1 MKTEIAAN
9 LPQKKK
15 KSKLLLIMLIFTGVM
30 LLSTVVLAYITL
42 RYDCAYRG
50 VYVGSLDVS
59 GMSRTEIFEQLESMY
74 TIPASGLEITLKTDL
89 AELKASYPDLG
100 VIYDIDAAAD
110 KAFSIGRRG
119 SIFERL
125 YDIARAAVSGIS
137 VGVQQ
142 SYDESKIDE
151 FVSDFS
157 EMAFQQ
163 VMEGALL
170 ISDENI
176 VIKSGRHGEA
186 VDKAEVKSL
195 VIDMIKNGRGEV
207 IRPNVIITETTRF
220 NASDVYDSIV
230 CSPENAYYKMEND
243 SLVLVP
249 HKMGRTI
256 DRAELEQIIAEHN
269 TTENTE
275 HLLPVSYVMPEVTSG
290 AAVSMLFRDEL
301 ARYSTPFETRT
312 QNEKNRMHNIALAS
326 SKYHNYILMP
336 GEEFSFNK
344 VVGSRN
350 EKTGY
355 KSAHVF
361 INGRVEDGIGGG
373 ICQAVSTLYNAVL
386 LSDLEVVERKNH
398 SFIVTY
404 VPLGQDA
411 TAYYG
416 GTDLRFINNTGWP
429 IKILSWVE
437 DNQVHVVFM
446 GTNTNPEKTVI
457 ISTKTLSRTRY
468 KTKYVDDPT
477 LPVGTVKKSQYGT
490 DGYVVETYK
499 TVKIGGKVVS
509 QAKLHTSRYNACN
522 EEFLVGIL
530 RPDGTLAKGLAAQ
543 MANKAASPA
552 PTNTDA
558 ANTPETSGNDQEPAG
573 TPANDTSIREPSGD
587 ATNTGGSSGTDADIP
602 GTSGSDPD
610 MPGTSDDGPGIPG
623 PSEDSSDTVVPSGDT
638 TVPSGDATEPSGG
651 TQDQ

>member
-1 MKTEIAAN
+1 MKTEVAAN

-30 LLSTVVLAYITL
+30 LLSATVLAYITL
-42 RYDCAYRG
+42 QHDCTYKG

-59 GMSRTEIFEQLESMY
+59 GMSRAEILENLESKY
-74 TIPASGLEITLKTDL
+74 TIPASGLEITLKTEL

-100 VIYDIDAAAD
+100 VVYDVDASAD

-119 SIFERL
+119 NIFERL

-142 SYDESKIDE
+142 IYDESRIDD
-151 FVSDFS
+151 FVGKFS

-163 VMEGALL
+163 VAEGALL
-170 ISDENI
+170 ISEENI

-195 VIDMIKNGRGEV
+195 VIDMIINGRGEV
-207 IRPNVIITETTRF
+207 IRPNVIITEPTRF
-220 NASDVYDSIV
+220 NASEVYDSIA
-230 CSPENAYYKMEND
+230 CDPENAYYKMEND
-243 SLVLVP
+243 DLVLVP
-249 HKMGRTI
+249 HKVGRTI

-269 TTENTE
+269 KTEATE
-275 HLLPVSYVMPEVTSG
+275 RLLPVSCVMPEVTSDK
-290 AAVSMLFRDEL
+290 AVSMLFRDEL

-312 QNEKNRMHNIALAS
+312 ENEKNRMHNIALAS
-326 SKYHNYILMP
+326 SKYHNFILMP

-437 DNQVHVVFM
+437 ENEVHVVFM
-446 GTNTNPEKTVI
+446 GTDTNPEKTVI
-457 ISTKTLSRTRY
+457 ISTKTLSRTPY
-468 KTKYVDDPT
+468 KTNYVDDPT
-477 LPVGTVKKSQYGT
+477 LPVGTTKKSQYGT

-499 TVKIGGKVVS
+499 TVKIGDKVIS

-530 RPDGTLAKGLAAQ
+530 RPDGTLAKGLASQ
-543 MANKAASPA
+543 MANKAVTPA
-552 PTNTDA
+552 PAQTDA
-558 ANTPETSGNDQEPAG
+558 AIPPETPVNGQNPSEAPGND
-573 TPANDTSIREPSGD
+573 ANIQKPSDDG
-587 ATNTGGSSGTDADIP
+587 TNTGEVSGNGPDMP
-602 GTSGSDPD
+602 GTSGGDPD
-610 MPGTSDDGPGIPG
+610 MPGTSDESHNDPEASGN
-623 PSEDSSDTVVPSGDT
+623 SSDSEA
-638 TVPSGDATEPSGG
+638 PSGDAAEPSGDAADQSG
-651 TQDQ
+651 STQDQ